1 MMESLKLGKEGRLL
15 EEIMDAIVGGE
26 VEVK

>member
-1 MMESLKLGKEGRLL
+1 MMESLKLGKEVRLL
-15 EEIMDAIVGGE
+15 EEIIDAIVGGE

>member
-1 MMESLKLGKEGRLL
+1 MIESLKLGKEVRLL
-15 EEIMDAIVGGE
+15 EEIIDAIVGGE

>member
-1 MMESLKLGKEGRLL
+1 MKESLKLGKEVRLL
-15 EEIMDAIVGGE
+15 EEIIDAIVGGE